1 MKRAHTGHSFLLIL
15 PTRKPSAAKRE
26 NINMVLLEQ
35 EAGDTEG
42 FQFSS
47 LSAGW
52 RLLPPAGLESHG
64 QLQFLPCD
72 QKRPQEAM
80 QEPIFITATSLM
92 IVCLSSRTEGYCL
105 CSFYYIAG
113 PVCLN
118 QTNLPGLT
126 LFPISHCSCHALSYL
141 DPAHHT

>member
-1 MKRAHTGHSFLLIL
+1 
-15 PTRKPSAAKRE
+15 
-26 NINMVLLEQ
+26 MVLLEQ
-35 EAGDTEG
+35 EAGDPEG

-92 IVCLSSRTEGYCL
+92 IVC
-105 CSFYYIAG
+105 
-113 PVCLN
+113 VCRAEQKDTACVRFIISLA
-118 QTNLPGLT
+118 
-126 LFPISHCSCHALSYL
+126 LFV
-141 DPAHHT
+141 